1 MNKDSETG
9 TTEFLSISELL
20 ATAAADQ
27 NPQI

>member
-20 ATAAADQ
+20 ATAADQ